1 MPTKDAALDEVETA
15 VIDVTPV
22 SPRNGLRPQPR
33 VMPPRPARPGSAW
46 DCSGHVPRYTRGSSS
61 SSLSAPSPRKDDRA
75 AQIAA
80 AQSATGIARNRER
93 AALRQQ
99 QLAAIEQ
106 ARTLEAYR
114 HLAESFGGKRVIRP
128 ASPDLNQHL
137 RRYALSEGTKA
148 PAKSPYYYSF
158 DRHLRATTPRYA
170 PSPRM
175 LHRPPTR

>member
-1 MPTKDAALDEVETA
+1 MSTKDAALEEVEAA

-22 SPRNGLRPQPR
+22 SPRSGLRPHPR
-33 VMPPRPARPGSAW
+33 VIPPRPARPGSAW
-46 DCSGHVPRYTRGSSS
+46 DCSGHVPRFTRGSNSS
-61 SSLSAPSPRKDDRA
+61 SHFAPSPRKDDRA

-80 AQSATGIARNRER
+80 AQSATSITRNRER
-93 AALRQQ
+93 ATLRQQ

-106 ARTLEAYR
+106 AHTAEAYR
-114 HLAESFGGKRVIRP
+114 HLAESFRGKRVIRP
-128 ASPDLNQHL
+128 ASPDLNERL